1 MTEGNGAA
9 HGTLQRNGRPSAK
22 PTEERETVV
31 VRFCGD
37 SGDGM
42 QTAGGYFT
50 TVSAI
55 VGNDVSTLPDFPA
68 EIRAPTGTL
77 AGVSGFQVC
86 FSSGE
91 IMTPGDDVDT
101 LVAMNPAA
109 LKTNLKDLKRGGIL
123 ILDEDYFDKQ
133 ELDKAG
139 YKSNP
144 LEDGSLV
151 AYHVVKVALTT
162 LNRNALE
169 GMEMSQKDVDRCRNS
184 FALGLVYWLYQRPLE
199 PTIRGFQEKFGKKNP
214 KIVEANVKSIN
225 TGYFYGE
232 TTEAFAVNYRVPKA
246 HPAASGRYR
255 QITGNEATAFG
266 MVTAAK
272 LSGKRLVYAS
282 YPITPA
288 SNVLHEL
295 AKHKE
300 FDVVTMQMED
310 EIAAVGAAVGA
321 SFSGALGSTGT
332 SGPGALL
339 KAEGIALAVM
349 TELPLVVIDVQRGGP
364 STGLPTKTEQAD
376 LLQAMF
382 GRNSECPLA
391 IVAPS
396 TPGDCFV
403 MIQEAF
409 RIAVR
414 YMTPVI
420 YLSDGYIANGA
431 EPWRIPD
438 PNALPRFDVNYLTT
452 SNSDAGGF
460 LPYKRDARLVRPWV
474 KPGTP
479 GLEHRI
485 GGLEKQDVTGNIS
498 YDAHNHQHMVNTR
511 QAKIAGIADDIPLQ
525 DVYGDEAGGDLLVVG
540 WGGTY
545 GHLRMAVD
553 DARRRGKKVSH
564 MHLRYLNP
572 MPKNIGEI
580 LKRYKK
586 VLCCELNLGQLR
598 MLLRS
603 MFLVDVQGLTKV
615 AGQPFLVRE
624 VIHKIDEMV

>member
-1 MTEGNGAA
+1 MIEGNGSVN
-9 HGTLQRNGRPSAK
+9 GTLQGNGQPSAK

-101 LVAMNPAA
+101 LIAMNPAA
-109 LKTNLKDLKRGGIL
+109 LRTNLKDLKRGGIL

-133 ELDKAG
+133 ELEKAG
-139 YKSNP
+139 YKTNP

-151 AYHVVKVALTT
+151 AYHVVKVPLTT

-214 KIVEANVKSIN
+214 KIVDANVKSIN

-246 HPAASGRYR
+246 HPGLPGRYR

-300 FDVVTMQMED
+300 FDVVTLQMED

-321 SFSGALGSTGT
+321 SFGGALGSTGT

-349 TELPLVVIDVQRGGP
+349 TELPLVIIDVQRGGP

-396 TPGDCFV
+396 TPSDCFT
-403 MIQEAF
+403 MIQEAY
-409 RIAVR
+409 RLAVR

-420 YLSDGYIANGA
+420 FLSDGYIANGA
-431 EPWRIPD
+431 EPWLIPD
-438 PNALPRFDVNYLTT
+438 PAKLPRFDVNYLSE
-452 SNSDAGGF
+452 SNNDDGGF
-460 LPYKRDARLVRPWV
+460 LPYKRDSRLVRPWV

-511 QAKIAGIADDIPLQ
+511 AAKIAGIADDIPLQ
-525 DVYGDEAGGDLLVVG
+525 DVYGDEEGDLLVVG
-540 WGGTY
+540 WGGTF

-572 MPKNIGEI
+572 MPKNIGDI
-580 LKRYKK
+580 LKRFKK
-586 VLCCELNLGQLR
+586 VVACELNLGQLR

-624 VIHKIDEMV
+624 VIHKIDELV

>member
-1 MTEGNGAA
+1 MIEGSVNGQTATA
-9 HGTLQRNGRPSAK
+9 NGHVSAK

-86 FSSGE
+86 FSSNE

-123 ILDEDYFDKQ
+123 ILDQDYFDQK

-139 YKSNP
+139 YKTNP

-151 AYHVVKVALTT
+151 AYHVVKVAITT

-199 PTIRGFQEKFGKKNP
+199 PTLRGFQEKFGKKNP

-225 TGYFYGE
+225 TGYYYGE

-246 HPAASGRYR
+246 HSGTPGRYR
-255 QITGNEATAFG
+255 QITGNEATAMG
-266 MVTAAK
+266 MVTVAK
-272 LSGKRLVYAS
+272 LTGKRLVYAS

-321 SFSGALGSTGT
+321 SFGGALGSTGT

-349 TELPLVVIDVQRGGP
+349 TELPLVIIDVQRGGP

-391 IVAPS
+391 IVAAATPS
-396 TPGDCFV
+396 DCFT
-403 MIQEAF
+403 MIQEAY
-409 RIAVR
+409 RLAVQ

-420 YLSDGYIANGA
+420 FLSDGYIANGA
-431 EPWRIPD
+431 EPWLIPD
-438 PNALPRFDVNYLTT
+438 PEKLPRFEVKHLAEPN
-452 SNSDAGGF
+452 NDAGGL
-460 LPYKRDARLVRPWV
+460 LPYKRDAKLVRPWV

-485 GGLEKQDVTGNIS
+485 GGLEKQDGTGNIS

-525 DVYGDEAGGDLLVVG
+525 DVYGDEEGDLLVVG

-564 MHLRYLNP
+564 MHLRYMNP
-572 MPKNIGEI
+572 MPKNIGDV
-580 LKRYKK
+580 LKRFKK

-603 MFLVDVQGLTKV
+603 MFLVDVQGLAKV

-624 VIHKIDEMV
+624 IVHKIDEMV